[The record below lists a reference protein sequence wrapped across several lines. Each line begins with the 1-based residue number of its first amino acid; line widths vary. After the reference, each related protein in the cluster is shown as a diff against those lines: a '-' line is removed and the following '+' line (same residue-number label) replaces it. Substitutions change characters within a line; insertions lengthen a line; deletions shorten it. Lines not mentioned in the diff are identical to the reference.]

1 MRLRSTVEY
10 HRLSPSPLL
19 PPHMLSGLLLS
30 LAWDTKGEGRRKRE
44 VKGGEERE
52 ERKEGEEGR
61 GGERR
66 RLSTAANILSLRC

>member
-1 MRLRSTVEY
+1 MSLRSTVEY

-19 PPHMLSGLLLS
+19 PPHMLSGPLLS

-52 ERKEGEEGR
+52 EREERKERKGEEEK
-61 GGERR
+61 GGGYLQRPTF
-66 RLSTAANILSLRC
+66 SV